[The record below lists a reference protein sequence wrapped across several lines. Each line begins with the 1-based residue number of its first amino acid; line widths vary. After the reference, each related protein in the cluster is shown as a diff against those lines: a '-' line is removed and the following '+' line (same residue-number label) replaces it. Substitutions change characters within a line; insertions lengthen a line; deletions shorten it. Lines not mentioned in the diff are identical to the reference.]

1 MTNIIITDIEEDFD
15 ALKAKIEGSTTATVI
30 IQKAE
35 DIGVATWNYIK
46 TNGLTALYSMATALL
61 AGAAT
66 GTPFTTLAA
75 NLAAQA
81 ETAGISIAKGAES
94 IVLAQAQADLVAA
107 GTLVSPSTGTVVGSS
122 TATSAPSLTPA
133 Q

>member
-15 ALKAKIEGSTTATVI
+15 ALKAKIEGNTTATVI

-35 DIGVATWNYIK
+35 DIGVATWDYIK
-46 TNGLTALYSMATALL
+46 ANGLTALYSMATALL

-66 GTPFTTLAA
+66 GTPFTVLAA
-75 NLAAQA
+75 NLVSQA

-107 GTLVSPSTGTVVGSS
+107 GQLASPSTGAVVV
-122 TATSAPSLTPA
+122 TPPAPAPA
-133 Q
+133 PAPAA